1 MLGITAA
8 ICWGLTD
15 FLVAV
20 VARKIGPVKVLCL
33 MTLGALALYTAV
45 FRIVSPQ
52 TDYARTDVLVLAG
65 LSFIIAATYI
75 SFYKGLELG
84 PVAIVAPIVAAYAA
98 VVVPL
103 AVIFL
108 GERLSTLQ
116 TIGAVAALTGVVLA
130 SADLRALPSEG
141 KRFGLGVLLG
151 ILALFGFGV
160 TTFVGGYYSQKY
172 DFIGP
177 ALISRIVLTVLFFV
191 VGAARKQLPGKSE
204 GGRLWLWVVLL
215 GAMESAGFLA
225 FAKGAEIG
233 LISIVAIATA
243 SYPIIPLVLGV
254 TVLKERP
261 APNQWLG
268 VAVVLLGV
276 GMLAAT

>member
-15 FLVAV
+15 FLVAL

-33 MTLGALALYTAV
+33 MTIGALALYSAV

-52 TDYARTDVLVLAG
+52 TDYARNDVLVLAG
-65 LSFIIAATYI
+65 VSFIIGATYI
-75 SFYKGLELG
+75 GFYKGLELG

-98 VVVPL
+98 VVVLL

-116 TIGAVAALTGVVLA
+116 SIGAVAALTGVVLA

-141 KRFGLGVLLG
+141 KRFGPGVLLG
-151 ILALFGFGV
+151 ILALFGFGF
-160 TTFVGGYYSQKY
+160 TTFAGGFYSQKY

-177 ALISRIVLTVLFFV
+177 TLISRIVLTVLFFV
-191 VGAARKQLPGKSE
+191 VGAARKELPGKGES
-204 GGRLWLWVVLL
+204 GRLWLWVVLL
-215 GAMESAGFLA
+215 GAIESAGYLA

-233 LISIVAIATA
+233 LISIVTIATA

-276 GMLAAT
+276 GMLAVT